1 MHMMTCVD
9 TIGYWVWDAEN
20 EDATLL
26 SSPPVPRP
34 AMEEG
39 MPEVEG
45 PTEGI
50 MAENRALA
58 SFDFLDEED
67 SDDEE
72 EGGEWEEQTTQVRVC
87 LSVCVCVCV

>member
-1 MHMMTCVD
+1 
-9 TIGYWVWDAEN
+9 
-20 EDATLL
+20 
-26 SSPPVPRP
+26 
-34 AMEEG
+34 

-45 PTEGI
+45 PSEGI

-72 EGGEWEEQTTQVRVC
+72 EGGEWEEQTTQVRVGRSVC
-87 LSVCVCVCV
+87 LSVCLCMCEREVC